1 MTQKNKIN
9 TNHKD
14 RFIPHIVA
22 IKRVKDS
29 FERSKKKQTGGSDK
43 FVEVK

>member
-1 MTQKNKIN
+1 MTQKSKMNAN
-9 TNHKD
+9 PKD
-14 RFIPHIVA
+14 RFIPHVVA

-29 FERSKKKQTGGSDK
+29 FERSKKKQAEGSDK